1 MTDTFI
7 EITNKD
13 IYERI
18 VKIEQIIE
26 NNCSKTDT
34 INEKVDNNR
43 RNISYLLYGLSAM
56 ALYLMGVAVL

>member
-26 NNCSKTDT
+26 NNCSKTDI